1 MCGIK
6 WAPKVG
12 ILKAA
17 LATGEIAYLAKGA
30 KEKAKLFNM
39 HTGCFRCMFSKGSS
53 PIYSDLGV
61 SHKGKWSSPCGPS
74 ATRGHLKDTRSIE
87 ADLLWSTKGH
97 IYCMTHCEEV
107 GNK

>member
-1 MCGIK
+1 MDSVCGIR

-12 ILKAA
+12 ILEAA

-53 PIYSDLGV
+53 PIYSETLVFHTRENGAAHV
-61 SHKGKWSSPCGPS
+61 GPQPLE
-74 ATRGHLKDTRSIE
+74 GI
-87 ADLLWSTKGH
+87 
-97 IYCMTHCEEV
+97 
-107 GNK
+107 